1 MTNEVYVLCEGSG
14 CSNPREAPDVEIN
27 IKGCYRT
34 LGDAERE
41 LDSFTYPS
49 HYRKSDITNELK
61 SEQPN
66 IIIGYEF
73 MSTDVTILFIQRMT
87 IQ

>member
-14 CSNPREAPDVEIN
+14 CPNGREAPDIEII
-27 IKGCYRT
+27 IKGCYKQ
-34 LGDAERE
+34 LCDAERE
-41 LDSFTYPS
+41 LESYAYHS
-49 HYRKSDITNELK
+49 YYHKSNITPELK

-66 IIIGYEF
+66 IIVGYEF